1 MVLNMD
7 DVDILSGVDDL
18 AVDLDLDD
26 LDLVRLP
33 FYFLT
38 YLCISKYTNKIYFCL

>member
-33 FYFLT
+33 FNF
-38 YLCISKYTNKIYFCL
+38 

>member
-26 LDLVRLP
+26 LDLVRLQ
-33 FYFLT
+33 FHF
-38 YLCISKYTNKIYFCL
+38 